1 MKRQVEVIRELCQL
15 ASSIFYKKIMTPHSV
30 FLPDFNIRYSIVYI
44 DENYHAAI
52 IFFIN
57 LDPYL
62 L

>member
-1 MKRQVEVIRELCQL
+1 MKRQVEVIRELYQL
-15 ASSIFYKKIMTPHSV
+15 SSSIFYKTIMTPHSV
-30 FLPDFNIRYSIVYI
+30 FLPDFNIRYSIVYT